1 MKNRYLTK
9 CLCITMAA
17 AMTFTGAAA
26 AYAAS
31 DETFESDA
39 GSEELQAEEGQEPSA
54 EEETAAPSQTPEE
67 PETPSPEPTQPETP
81 MPEPTQPETPMP
93 EPTQP
98 ETPTPEPTQPETPT
112 PEPSDTP
119 EVTVT
124 PEPVQPEPT
133 DTPQITATPT
143 PVPELSEAS
152 KKKVQDLIR
161 DINKVYN
168 MKLTSKKKKK
178 VKALRKIYN
187 KMTDQ
192 EKAAVTNYKLLL
204 AMEKMIRDMGNE
216 AAPGDEGELKDA
228 KPLDGVTYESN
239 LHAGKE
245 FYLNSLMD
253 NYQLSF
259 SDDFGD
265 VMSQIEA
272 EYKEKN
278 RLADVSDI
286 TGGIRTSAD
295 ALLVRNWQD
304 ILAIYVYEQSLQ
316 GVTSYRLD
324 SSCKDALAVIFAE
337 MNPIVYDGEDQSR
350 VTYGN
355 LHIDSYME
363 KNQISEEN
371 AGVLRKYL
379 ETDCKLLCATVTAA
393 PGFVRQSVGDSVSEE
408 RVNVI
413 SAAYSLIGKVGYFW
427 GGKSTVIGEDPSW
440 GNVTQVSAEGSTST
454 GTMRAYGL
462 DCSGFVTWA
471 VINGYR
477 DQAMIAAV
485 GSGTSDQWERANV
498 VSEADA
504 QPGDL
509 VFQRGPEAGSANH
522 VGIICGK
529 TDAGDWIV
537 VHCSSSKNGVT
548 VGEAYS
554 ASFRYIRQPSFY
566 PTQEQMD
573 QMRSSGKAFTTA
585 DYLPDIDITNNLQ
598 ELIAANLVTT
608 GDMDTITVDPSG
620 NGEVEPGSIYVTN
633 DLQAMTEVAQNMS
646 VFDQITYADAVEIH
660 SEEQSQAASADIS
673 GFAGLIVTNPLQE
686 LIAATSGTE

>member
-1 MKNRYLTK
+1 
-9 CLCITMAA
+9 
-17 AMTFTGAAA
+17 
-26 AYAAS
+26 
-31 DETFESDA
+31 
-39 GSEELQAEEGQEPSA
+39 
-54 EEETAAPSQTPEE
+54 
-67 PETPSPEPTQPETP
+67 
-81 MPEPTQPETPMP
+81 
-93 EPTQP
+93 
-98 ETPTPEPTQPETPT
+98 
-112 PEPSDTP
+112 
-119 EVTVT
+119 
-124 PEPVQPEPT
+124 
-133 DTPQITATPT
+133 
-143 PVPELSEAS
+143 
-152 KKKVQDLIR
+152 
-161 DINKVYN
+161 
-168 MKLTSKKKKK
+168 
-178 VKALRKIYN
+178 
-187 KMTDQ
+187 
-192 EKAAVTNYKLLL
+192 
-204 AMEKMIRDMGNE
+204 
-216 AAPGDEGELKDA
+216 
-228 KPLDGVTYESN
+228 
-239 LHAGKE
+239 
-245 FYLNSLMD
+245 
-253 NYQLSF
+253 
-259 SDDFGD
+259 
-265 VMSQIEA
+265 
-272 EYKEKN
+272 
-278 RLADVSDI
+278 
-286 TGGIRTSAD
+286 
-295 ALLVRNWQD
+295 
-304 ILAIYVYEQSLQ
+304 
-316 GVTSYRLD
+316 
-324 SSCKDALAVIFAE
+324 
-337 MNPIVYDGEDQSR
+337 
-350 VTYGN
+350 
-355 LHIDSYME
+355 
-363 KNQISEEN
+363 
-371 AGVLRKYL
+371 
-379 ETDCKLLCATVTAA
+379 
-393 PGFVRQSVGDSVSEE
+393 
-408 RVNVI
+408 
-413 SAAYSLIGKVGYFW
+413 
-427 GGKSTVIGEDPSW
+427 
-440 GNVTQVSAEGSTST
+440 
-454 GTMRAYGL
+454 MRAYGL

-620 NGEVEPGSIYVTN
+620 NGEVEPGSLYVTN